1 MGGRRRAGRA
11 GRAERWA
18 GGDGRDDL
26 DPKAI
31 RRRLEREREDLRQ
44 SSAAAAE
51 SRAPVELDQQNIGR
65 LSRMGAL
72 QDQAMAKAVDERRHE
87 RLSLIDA
94 ALKRLDAGDY
104 GYCAA
109 CDEEIPAKRLAIDP
123 VIARCIK
130 CAK

>member
-1 MGGRRRAGRA
+1 MS
-11 GRAERWA
+11 E
-18 GGDGRDDL
+18 RDDL

-72 QDQAMAKAVDERRHE
+72 QDQAMAKAVDDRRHE
-87 RLSLIDA
+87 LLSLIDA
-94 ALKRLDAGDY
+94 ALKRLDDGDY
-104 GYCAA
+104 GYCLG
-109 CDEEIPAKRLAIDP
+109 CDAEIPAKRLAIDP

>member
-1 MGGRRRAGRA
+1 MS
-11 GRAERWA
+11 E
-18 GGDGRDDL
+18 RDDL

-31 RRRLEREREDLRQ
+31 RRRLEREREDLRH

-51 SRAPVELDQQNIGR
+51 SRAPVAPDRQNIGR

-94 ALKRLDAGDY
+94 ALKRLDDGDY
-104 GYCAA
+104 GYCLG
-109 CDEEIPAKRLAIDP
+109 CDEEIPAKRLDIDP

-130 CAK
+130 CAE

>member
-1 MGGRRRAGRA
+1 MS
-11 GRAERWA
+11 E
-18 GGDGRDDL
+18 RDDL

-31 RRRLEREREDLRQ
+31 RRRLKEEREALLE

-72 QDQAMAKAVDERRHE
+72 QDQAMAKAVDERRQG
-87 RLSLIDA
+87 RVGLIDA
-94 ALKRLDAGDY
+94 ALKRLDEGDY
-104 GYCAA
+104 GYCLA

-123 VIARCIK
+123 VIARCID
-130 CAK
+130 CAA

>member
-1 MGGRRRAGRA
+1 MS
-11 GRAERWA
+11 E
-18 GGDGRDDL
+18 RDDL

-31 RRRLEREREDLRQ
+31 RRRLERERKDLRH

-51 SRAPVELDQQNIGR
+51 SRAPVAPDQQNIGR

-87 RLSLIDA
+87 RVGLIDA
-94 ALKRLDAGDY
+94 ALKRLDDGDY
-104 GYCAA
+104 GYCLG
-109 CDEEIPAKRLAIDP
+109 CDEEIPVKRLAIDP